1 MDPAS
6 VDQTWTYFCQEWAFN
21 IVPTAYVW
29 SHTKV
34 DTAGDL
40 DAANLS
46 RRLPLGTAAPARA
59 PRPASRPSKSTTPA
73 SLPPS
78 RRANASAG
86 AGVPAERVQRRCRV
100 CAAAV

>member
-34 DTAGDL
+34 DTAG
-40 DAANLS
+40 A
-46 RRLPLGTAAPARA
+46 
-59 PRPASRPSKSTTPA
+59 
-73 SLPPS
+73 
-78 RRANASAG
+78 
-86 AGVPAERVQRRCRV
+86 
-100 CAAAV
+100 